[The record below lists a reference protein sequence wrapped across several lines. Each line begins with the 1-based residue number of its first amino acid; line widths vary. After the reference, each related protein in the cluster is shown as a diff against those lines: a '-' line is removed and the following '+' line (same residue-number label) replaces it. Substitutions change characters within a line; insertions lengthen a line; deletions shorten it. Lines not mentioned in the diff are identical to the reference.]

1 MENVSNNYLHTLL
14 SNPSTNK
21 TLISI
26 ISGVGVLK
34 DIAVSTVEL
43 ALFRKWKKSLF
54 STIDTPNL

>member
-14 SNPSTNK
+14 SNPGTNK

-43 ALFRKWKKSLF
+43 ALFRK
-54 STIDTPNL
+54 